1 MAWMKK
7 LMAAAAV
14 LIPFV
19 LVAACDRNITYTEE
33 TAEPATCFNCHSDN
47 NTFLVAAEAQW
58 SKSKHASGDNIDRN
72 YTSFGVPCLACHTS
86 EGWVAKVT
94 TGTIPQE
101 VENPTAIHCFTCHA
115 PHTNND
121 FIPLRLT
128 SAPALANG
136 QSFDLGSANLCVS
149 CHQSLRNVNT
159 YVSGRV
165 KLSDRWGPHHG
176 VQGDMLIGTNGYEYE
191 GYTYEQLLFHR
202 TTTDNGCNDCHFE
215 KTSNYVLGGHS
226 FNMEAEIEGEE
237 ALLTVACEKCHGEM
251 DDFNYHSVQDSVQTL
266 IGGLEG
272 LLITAGLLA
281 EEGEPTSVTT
291 SADSAGAVWNYLMA
305 WDDRS
310 RGVHNSKYIIGLLQ
324 SSIEY
329 IQGSVEPPMAAS
341 SVASN
346 SGERARN

>member
-14 LIPFV
+14 LIPLV
-19 LVAACDRNITYTEE
+19 LVAACERNITRVEE
-33 TAEPATCFNCHSDN
+33 TAAPGTCFNCHSDN
-47 NTFLVAAEAQW
+47 NTFIVAAEGQW
-58 SKSKHASGDNIDRN
+58 SHSKHGIAETVLESSRN
-72 YTSFGVPCLACHTS
+72 CAGCHTS
-86 EGWVAKVT
+86 EGWIARIT
-94 TGTIPQE
+94 TGTVTD

-128 SAPALANG
+128 AAPKLANG
-136 QSFDLGSANLCVS
+136 ESFDLGSANLCVS
-149 CHQSLRNVNT
+149 CHQSRRNVNT
-159 YVSGRV
+159 YVTGRIE
-165 KLSDRWGPHHG
+165 LTERWGPHHS
-176 VQGDMLIGTNGYEYE
+176 VQGDMLIGTNGYEYD

-215 KTSNYVLGGHS
+215 KSLGYIAGGHS
-226 FNMEAEIEGEE
+226 FNMKGEFEGEE
-237 ALLTVACEKCHGEM
+237 ELLTVACEKCHGEM
-251 DDFNYHSVQDSVQTL
+251 DDFNYHTVQDSVQTL
-266 IGGLEG
+266 VTQLEG
-272 LLITAGLLA
+272 MLISAGLLA
-281 EEGEPTSVTT
+281 GEGQPEEFPDGVTT

-305 WDDRS
+305 WEDRS

-329 IQGSVEPPMAAS
+329 MQGSVEPPAAS

-346 SGERARN
+346 GGARARN